1 MSDHLY
7 YSILYSVIGDII
19 GYGNGDVEFNYG
31 QDMTVKNQKD
41 IEKLSGFST
50 LHINNFISNGSLN
63 NYNFKNYIVSD
74 DTILILA
81 VLNGLIESKN
91 KNEDIIVSYIK
102 KSMISYYQKDDMI
115 KLRNYG
121 LRTIK
126 SFNKIIANDDSNSFI
141 YSSNAGGSGASMRC
155 MPIGL
160 IYYGEHNRE
169 KLIYISIMSSLITH
183 ANPIGFLGGLA
194 SALFT
199 AYAIE
204 KIDPN
209 LWPSNLLKILNSKY
223 LKSIIDIF
231 IDKKKKKK
239 KNIIHDLQQFKVWWK
254 TYILFRFEKKKFLH
268 NSENNQIS
276 SSMRYFDIRSRFYY
290 DNFTNKKNF
299 NPGSNGCDSVII
311 AYDCFMDSKS
321 FYSLIFYSM
330 LHSGDSDTT
339 GCIAGAFYG
348 AYHGNIDKLNINKQ
362 NIEKINTI
370 ETLFNKII

>member
-231 IDKKKKKK
+231 IDKNIKKKK
-239 KNIIHDLQQFKVWWK
+239 
-254 TYILFRFEKKKFLH
+254 ILYTIYNNLKFGGKH
-268 NSENNQIS
+268 I
-276 SSMRYFDIRSRFYY
+276 YY
-290 DNFTNKKNF
+290 SGLKKKNF
-299 NPGSNGCDSVII
+299 YII
-311 AYDCFMDSKS
+311 
-321 FYSLIFYSM
+321 L
-330 LHSGDSDTT
+330 
-339 GCIAGAFYG
+339 
-348 AYHGNIDKLNINKQ
+348 
-362 NIEKINTI
+362 KITK
-370 ETLFNKII
+370 FQVV